1 MSLLDVTEIREDC
14 IMKYLNL
21 VSILL
26 ASFVLTG
33 CHTLTAPISTS
44 GATAEKP
51 YTEST
56 ALTVIESHPLKGS
69 EKVSVHAYAYTR
81 GSDHC
86 SRTIAL
92 NFSSS
97 MAYTQTL
104 IALRNRALVT
114 GANALSIT
122 DWREHAGITTLTGHF
137 FDCHSKKGL

>member
-1 MSLLDVTEIREDC
+1 MSLLDVTEIKEDC

-21 VSILL
+21 VSVLL

-44 GATAEKP
+44 GVTADKP

>member
-1 MSLLDVTEIREDC
+1 
-14 IMKYLNL
+14 MKFFK
-21 VSILL
+21 ITFIL
-26 ASFVLTG
+26 ASSLMLAG
-33 CHTLTAPISTS
+33 CHTLVAPIAVSD
-44 GATAEKP
+44 ATEAKP
-51 YTEST
+51 YSEAK
-56 ALTVIESHPLKGS
+56 ALTVIETQPLKGS
-69 EKVSVHAYAYTR
+69 EKVSIHAYAYTR

-97 MAYTQTL
+97 LNYTQTL

-122 DWREHAGITTLTGHF
+122 NWREHAGITSLTGHF

>member
-1 MSLLDVTEIREDC
+1 MKFFKITC
-14 IMKYLNL
+14 I
-21 VSILL
+21 L
-26 ASFVLTG
+26 ASTAILAG
-33 CHTLTAPISTS
+33 CHTLTAPIAASN
-44 GATAEKP
+44 GAATKP
-51 YTEST
+51 YTEAK
-56 ALTVIESHPLKGS
+56 ALTVLETQPLKGS
-69 EKVSVHAYAYTR
+69 EKVSIHAYAYTR

-97 MAYTQTL
+97 LNYTQTL

-122 DWREHAGITTLTGHF
+122 DWREHAGITSLTGHF